1 MMLPNPKITEE
12 RKKKRIVILKNI
24 YIVQN
29 IAFIE
34 SISIF

>member
-12 RKKKRIVILKNI
+12 RKKKNSYTKKS
-24 YIVQN
+24 IVQN

-34 SISIF
+34 SISIS